1 MTLKESMVNKES
13 VTHEKSIEHKEFIA
27 HEDKITH
34 KESIRLKEFILKT
47 ILVTVIALFPL
58 SFINYIVD
66 PYQFY
71 RRPTLYKPVYFNDQ
85 RYQNPG
91 LARTQDYSLAIVGTS
106 MTDNFLTSSVQS
118 KLDRKAVKLSMM
130 GASMYEQKLT
140 TDVVTN
146 RKKAD
151 TIIWELNYFAF
162 RGDTKRVTET
172 GKGFPYYLYDNK
184 TITDLKYLCN
194 FDTLLRCYYIFLNEY
209 KGKMHYTMTH
219 NLEMLNTW
227 YSTSKFCAENA
238 MKDWNFAQ
246 DDLARAN
253 PEEFTWEYLKDNADK
268 NLIDVI
274 KNNPAV
280 EFVLF
285 YPPFSIL
292 AHKFL
297 DERGLFENEIALK
310 KYIFENCKDF
320 ENLKIFDFQDIET
333 ITHNLDNY
341 RDMTHYSIE
350 TNEYMLDSIAFDK
363 HIVSKENI
371 EEKIMNL
378 EKQARNFVIK

>member
-1 MTLKESMVNKES
+1 
-13 VTHEKSIEHKEFIA
+13 
-27 HEDKITH
+27 
-34 KESIRLKEFILKT
+34 
-47 ILVTVIALFPL
+47 
-58 SFINYIVD
+58 
-66 PYQFY
+66 
-71 RRPTLYKPVYFNDQ
+71 
-85 RYQNPG
+85 
-91 LARTQDYSLAIVGTS
+91 
-106 MTDNFLTSSVQS
+106 
-118 KLDRKAVKLSMM
+118 
-130 GASMYEQKLT
+130 
-140 TDVVTN
+140 
-146 RKKAD
+146 
-151 TIIWELNYFAF
+151 
-162 RGDTKRVTET
+162 
-172 GKGFPYYLYDNK
+172 
-184 TITDLKYLCN
+184 
-194 FDTLLRCYYIFLNEY
+194 
-209 KGKMHYTMTH
+209 MHYTMTH

-227 YSTSKFCAENA
+227 YNTSKFCAENA

-268 NLIDVI
+268 NLIGVI
-274 KNNPAV
+274 KNNPNI

-297 DERGLFENEIALK
+297 DERGLFKNEIELK

-320 ENLKIFDFQDIET
+320 KNVKILDFQDIET